1 MVPDISTGASGHP
14 SGRLR
19 AARRYLACCLA
30 LAALAWAS
38 AIPAE
43 DADDLFRRWER
54 QEPLVPDTRR
64 PAPPGNT
71 DRQQGRARVP
81 DFGDFL
87 PVYSGTTQ
95 YADVERTLRDSKG
108 MEKVADALND
118 AFALPT
124 NIQIGTQECE
134 QANAFYQPQSRSIII
149 CYELLESLY
158 TGFLDMYKDEKKAL
172 DAFSGAYMF
181 IFLHELGHALISVW
195 ELPITGK
202 EEDAVDQL
210 ASHLLIQI
218 GEEGVTAA
226 IDAAAWF
233 GLATNSPS
241 TESFADEHSLDQQRY
256 FNILCWIYGSAPDF
270 YKTRITEEFL
280 PKKRAQRCQQEYVRM
295 AKAWDKLL
303 EPFLKR

>member
-1 MVPDISTGASGHP
+1 MAPDISTDASGQP
-14 SGRLR
+14 WGRPGIV
-19 AARRYLACCLA
+19 RRCLACCLVI
-30 LAALAWAS
+30 AALGGAS
-38 AIPAE
+38 TTPAE
-43 DADDLFRRWER
+43 ETDDVFKRWER
-54 QEPLVPDTRR
+54 REPLAPDTRR
-64 PAPPGNT
+64 PTPPGNAG
-71 DRQQGRARVP
+71 QHQGRARVT

-87 PVYSGTTQ
+87 PVYSGTTK

-108 MEKVADALND
+108 MENVADALNN

-124 NIQIGTQECE
+124 NTRIGAQECQ

-158 TGFLDMYKDEKKAL
+158 TGFLDMYQDEKKAL
-172 DAFSGAYMF
+172 DSFSGAYMF

-210 ASHLLIQI
+210 ASYLLIQI

-226 IDAAAWF
+226 VDAAAWF
-233 GLATNSPS
+233 GLAANSPAA
-241 TESFADEHSLDQQRY
+241 ENFADEHSLDQQRY

-270 YKTRITEEFL
+270 YKAHITEEFL